1 MEAKI
6 VLFFAKSKKGWV
18 IRLFM
23 NCLNDPIPNTQHLIP
38 NT

>member
-6 VLFFAKSKKGWV
+6 VFFFAKSKKGWV
-18 IRLFM
+18 RFM
-23 NCLNDPIPNTQHLIP
+23 NCLTDPIPNTQYLIP